1 MSTLSSNFN
10 GGEDDVALPNT
21 NEDFWEQRVGGG
33 FQIMQQPTPEFGWA
47 AGLSYQLLSV
57 RNGMFSNKL
66 FSEDEF
72 GNTLTLSD
80 DGTDTLLTANFAL
93 YLNEANDLLY
103 PTSGTRVQFGLD
115 QSIPVGDADVFYTR
129 PVANV
134 TQFIPLSFIE
144 VDDTPSTLI
153 LNLQGGSLLGDAPP
167 YEAFS
172 LGGSGSVR
180 GYTGGDAAS
189 AQTFLQGTVE
199 YRAPFALIRWGD
211 GFVGSLL
218 GESTLLAVSIFFDY
232 ATGFG
237 TQTFVIG
244 EPGVVRG
251 KPGDGFGGGIG
262 LLATSNLGLFRFEL
276 GFNDQ
281 SDAVFYFNIGDRF

>member
-1 MSTLSSNFN
+1 MPGSVVWQNIGGNDQNLTFGILGGDESAGTAITCSDPWIGESSNRLGYAVNLGWMSTLSSNFN

-21 NEDFWEQRVGGG
+21 DEDFWEQRVGGG

-115 QSIPVGDADVFYTR
+115 
-129 PVANV
+129 
-134 TQFIPLSFIE
+134 
-144 VDDTPSTLI
+144 
-153 LNLQGGSLLGDAPP
+153 
-167 YEAFS
+167 
-172 LGGSGSVR
+172 
-180 GYTGGDAAS
+180 
-189 AQTFLQGTVE
+189 
-199 YRAPFALIRWGD
+199 
-211 GFVGSLL
+211 
-218 GESTLLAVSIFFDY
+218 
-232 ATGFG
+232 
-237 TQTFVIG
+237 
-244 EPGVVRG
+244 
-251 KPGDGFGGGIG
+251 
-262 LLATSNLGLFRFEL
+262 
-276 GFNDQ
+276 
-281 SDAVFYFNIGDRF
+281 